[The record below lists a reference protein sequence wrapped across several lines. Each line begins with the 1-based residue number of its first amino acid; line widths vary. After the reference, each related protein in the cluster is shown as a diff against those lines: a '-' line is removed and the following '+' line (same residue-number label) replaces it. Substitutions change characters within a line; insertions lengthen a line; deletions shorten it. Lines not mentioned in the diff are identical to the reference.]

1 MLTIKNKKIIEFYK
15 QNGHFD
21 FEQMNLLIVDF
32 LEKIS
37 QNKNAN
43 RDDLLLQSFKILE
56 SQVSNLNDN
65 IKTSSQNIMNLQTTV
80 SNIPNNLSDNISTN
94 ISSIKENSI
103 SQISNILENQNHK
116 TNEYFDSKLKNII
129 VDNFRNILDTSI
141 VELKSSLSQTNSS
154 SNLIENINTSF
165 QSRCDALQNIMLT
178 QFTSMKDLNS
188 SYSETLNNV
197 QNHFDRQKSANYK
210 GIDSENNVEQGLNDS
225 FPDAIII
232 NTTGTPRSGD
242 FWIERSG
249 KDKIMLENK
258 FHSANVSIPDIEK
271 FIRDAEYQNCH
282 GILISQKSG
291 IARKKNFQ
299 IDIHNGFIMVFI
311 HNINYDF
318 DKVKLAIDAIDHLS
332 NTLKNSNMDS
342 NDFKISNEIIKE
354 INNEY
359 QKFIVQRN
367 SLTETLKLFNRDM
380 TKQISQLEFPELSKL
395 LTQQFTSTEAS
406 VFKCEYCKFKVY
418 KNAKAL
424 AKHVQTCKN
433 KNHTEDICIEIEE
446 Q

>member
-1 MLTIKNKKIIEFYK
+1 MLTINNKKIIDFYK
-15 QNGHFD
+15 DNTHFD

-65 IKTSSQNIMNLQTTV
+65 VKSSSQNIMNLQTTV
-80 SNIPNNLSDNISTN
+80 SNIPNSLSDNISTN

-103 SQISNILENQNHK
+103 NQISNILENQNHK
-116 TNEYFDSKLKNII
+116 TNEYFDSKLKTII
-129 VDNFRNILDTSI
+129 IDNFRNILDSSI
-141 VELKSSLSQTNSS
+141 LELKTSLSESTS
-154 SNLIENINTSF
+154 SNNLIDNINTSF
-165 QSRCDALQNIMLT
+165 QSRCDALQNIMVT

-188 SYSETLNNV
+188 SYSETLNSV
-197 QNHFDRQKSANYK
+197 QNHFDRQKSSNYK

-225 FPDAIII
+225 FPDAVIT

-242 FWIERSG
+242 FWIERSD
-249 KDKIMLENK
+249 KHKIMLENK

-311 HNINYDF
+311 HNVNYDF
-318 DKVKLAIDAIDHLS
+318 NKIKLAIDAIDHLS
-332 NTLKNSNMDS
+332 NSLKNSNLNS
-342 NDFKISNEIIKE
+342 NDFKINNEIIKE

-359 QKFIVQRN
+359 QKFILQRN
-367 SLTETLKLFNRDM
+367 SLTETLRLFNRDM
-380 TKQISQLEFPELSKL
+380 TKQISLLEFPELSKL

-406 VFKCEYCKFKVY
+406 IFKCEYCKIKVY

-433 KNHTEDICIEIEE
+433 KNHSDDICIEIEE
-446 Q
+446 

>member
-1 MLTIKNKKIIEFYK
+1 MLTINNKKVIDFYK
-15 QNGHFD
+15 QNPHFD
-21 FEQMNLLIVDF
+21 FEQMNLLMVDF

-65 IKTSSQNIMNLQTTV
+65 VKSSSQNIMNLQTTV
-80 SNIPNNLSDNISTN
+80 SNIPNSLSDNISTN

-116 TNEYFDSKLKNII
+116 TNEYFDSKLKNIV
-129 VDNFRNILDTSI
+129 VDNFRNILDSSI
-141 VELKSSLSQTNSS
+141 LELKTSLSESTS
-154 SNLIENINTSF
+154 SNNLVDNINTSF
-165 QSRCDALQNIMLT
+165 QSRCDALQNIMIT

-188 SYSETLNNV
+188 SYSETLTNV
-197 QNHFDRQKSANYK
+197 QNHFDRQKSSNYK

-225 FPDAIII
+225 FPDAIIT

-318 DKVKLAIDAIDHLS
+318 DKVKLAIDAIDHVS

-342 NDFKISNEIIKE
+342 NDFKINNELIKD

-395 LTQQFTSTEAS
+395 LTQQFTSTESS
-406 VFKCEYCKFKVY
+406 VFKCEYCKIKVY

-446 Q
+446 N